1 MSAGPLAA
9 TGWLKVT
16 VALPLLLGSCV
27 LVAVTVTVGG
37 AGKGVVYRPAA
48 VIVPGLI
55 ALPDGAAIDHVT
67 PLLKLPVPA
76 TVAANC
82 TCVPMMAL
90 FGVIAIEVIV
100 GPEGGGVIAV
110 PPPPPPQA
118 EINRLIPIPEKTA
131 KLSLMPLTSPQPR
144 SISSPNLVIGDMQDA
159 GPNLTQT

>member
-1 MSAGPLAA
+1 M
-9 TGWLKVT
+9 
-16 VALPLLLGSCV
+16 
-27 LVAVTVTVGG
+27 LVAVTATVGG

-48 VIVPGLI
+48 VIAPGLNE
-55 ALPDGAAIDHVT
+55 LPDGAAIDHVT

-82 TCVPMMAL
+82 ACVPMMAL

-100 GPEGGGVIAV
+100 GPDGGGVIAV

-131 KLSLMPLTSPQPR
+131 KLSLMPLTSPKLR
-144 SISSPNLVIGDMQDA
+144 SISSPNLAIGDMQNA